1 MPRESGL
8 GESWTR
14 QVRARHRRPASSC
27 VRSPYPSTTQHP
39 SHYPSL
45 VPRLS
50 RPSGLLHASWPSW
63 LPAPHAWARRP
74 AALRS
79 APARPTARRS
89 IHATLC
95 TSLVARSTIFSRPSL
110 ASCISSPCAART
122 ARLGTP
128 PCRVA
133 LCTRAAHTARQ
144 PAVWPPAPF
153 LRPLR
158 APTASAAPGRSETLE
173 NDHKDAHHRSPEP
186 LRSARLAALVVLHG
200 CRCIQCLARRCL
212 L

>member
-110 ASCISSPCAART
+110 ASCISSP
-122 ARLGTP
+122 
-128 PCRVA
+128 A
-133 LCTRAAHTARQ
+133 L
-144 PAVWPPAPF
+144 PAPHAWAR
-153 LRPLR
+153 RP
-158 APTASAAPGRSETLE
+158 AA
-173 NDHKDAHHRSPEP
+173 
-186 LRSARLAALVVLHG
+186 LRSAPARPTQHVSRPSGLLHPSCGRCVHRLH
-200 CRCIQCLARRCL
+200 RPPLAELGLGFTLTLTLILTLQERDPR
-212 L
+212 